1 MTQPLQAQDETQRSW
16 HDLPTDVLVLAFSC
30 PGVRQ
35 HHLYTSLPL
44 VCRGWRK
51 AALAACRQQLLL
63 VLDGQRLQPWSDWV
77 QRYPGCLRSLSIRC
91 WRVLGQQAE
100 AQALSLLTSTL
111 CSLQNLQQLSLERFP
126 VVDFPSSLTHLK
138 LHGLHILPTPRH
150 QQQLQGL
157 SSLQQLQNLAICGVT
172 PRLPHAA
179 LLALTP
185 LCHLTHLTLSSCE
198 LSNDSPLHA
207 LPSNLQS
214 LVLSHHPDLD
224 TLPSLAHLPH
234 LEELVLDHLG
244 YPMQLPLAD
253 VAALSSLRHFSAAK
267 AASAAPLYIPEDSAM
282 LLTSGGGAML
292 AAGLSNSSSSSAA
305 AGGSYVQ
312 LGGQL
317 QQGAGSG
324 EYSGTT
330 TNSSSSL
337 EDWVWRWCTGRLRG
351 LTSLRLEGYNIS
363 GACRSWCICRKSSL
377 RAGVNHGH

>member
-1 MTQPLQAQDETQRSW
+1 
-16 HDLPTDVLVLAFSC
+16 
-30 PGVRQ
+30 
-35 HHLYTSLPL
+35 
-44 VCRGWRK
+44 
-51 AALAACRQQLLL
+51 
-63 VLDGQRLQPWSDWV
+63 
-77 QRYPGCLRSLSIRC
+77 
-91 WRVLGQQAE
+91 
-100 AQALSLLTSTL
+100 
-111 CSLQNLQQLSLERFP
+111 
-126 VVDFPSSLTHLK
+126 
-138 LHGLHILPTPRH
+138 
-150 QQQLQGL
+150 
-157 SSLQQLQNLAICGVT
+157 
-172 PRLPHAA
+172 
-179 LLALTP
+179 
-185 LCHLTHLTLSSCE
+185 
-198 LSNDSPLHA
+198 
-207 LPSNLQS
+207 
-214 LVLSHHPDLD
+214 
-224 TLPSLAHLPH
+224 LAHLPH